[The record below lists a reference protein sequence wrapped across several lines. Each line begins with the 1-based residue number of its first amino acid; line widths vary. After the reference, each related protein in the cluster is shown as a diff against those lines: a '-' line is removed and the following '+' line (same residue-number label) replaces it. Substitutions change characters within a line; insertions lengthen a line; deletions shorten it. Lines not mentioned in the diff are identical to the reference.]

1 MIYDFKDFF
10 FVVWT
15 NINNYFETSPTYIND
30 IQNMKHLTNLLR
42 GTWSKTE
49 TQSSNYLLMIISLQI
64 FNGLP
69 TIY

>member
-15 NINNYFETSPTYIND
+15 NINNYFETSHTNINN
-30 IQNMKHLTNLLR
+30 IQNIEHLTNLLR

-49 TQSSNYLLMIISLQI
+49 T
-64 FNGLP
+64 
-69 TIY
+69 